1 MTETETEAVS
11 GYCYGSSEVL
21 QGPVFKQDRPDPYR
35 VPADRSG
42 LVRNVILL
50 LLAVRAHTH
59 KSKVFMNNRPLVERA
74 VCGATRVVKRA

>member
-11 GYCYGSSEVL
+11 GYCHGSSEVL

-42 LVRNVILL
+42 LVRDAILQL
-50 LLAVRAHTH
+50 SAARTHT
-59 KSKVFMNNRPLVERA
+59 SK
-74 VCGATRVVKRA
+74 

>member
-1 MTETETEAVS
+1 MSNVKTDPNAVS
-11 GYCYGSSEVL
+11 GDCHGSSEVL
-21 QGPVFKQDRPDPYR
+21 QGPVFKQDHPDPYR

-59 KSKVFMNNRPLVERA
+59 KSKVFMDNRPLVERA
-74 VCGATRVVKRA
+74 V